1 MNAVESQAATA
12 HRVSGCG
19 VSRQPRWFV
28 ISAGGILLIT
38 GVAKV
43 ASVTGSARVLQ
54 TSDPFFTFSF
64 RNELLLVGMLELII
78 ACFCLLS
85 RRPKIGTCAVAWL
98 ATGFLVY
105 RVGLWSI
112 GWQHPCHCMGN
123 LSDTLRMSPQVADR
137 VMKFVLAYL
146 LVGSYLTLASQ
157 FWNRGRAP
165 RRLQE

>member
-1 MNAVESQAATA
+1 MNPVESQAVVAP
-12 HRVSGCG
+12 RVSGCG
-19 VSRQPRWFV
+19 VWRYASWFV
-28 ISAGGILLIT
+28 LSAGGILLIT

-43 ASVTGSARVLQ
+43 ASATGSARVLQ
-54 TSDPFFTFSF
+54 TSDPFLAISL
-64 RNELLLVGMLELII
+64 RNELFLVGMLELTI

-85 RRPKIGTCAVAWL
+85 RQPKIGTYAVAWL

-123 LSDTLRMSPQVADR
+123 LSDALRMSPQVADR

-157 FWNRGRAP
+157 FWNRDRAP